1 MDVDRDN
8 FAVVFPTFLELL
20 ATSKFVAFDE
30 EMTGIFGQGEGS
42 QKRDDTVEERY
53 KKMVTVATKY
63 GIIQFGVCLFHESAD
78 GTALVATPYNFYVFP
93 NSRDDLV
100 VSPSA
105 IDFLRK
111 NKMNFDQ
118 WLSKGITYV
127 AAEGEQWAK
136 KKFFPDTSSSTETTS
151 STDEIPKQ
159 KELIKL
165 TRQSDID
172 FTERNMALVEAMLAS
187 NDCNAEGTG
196 AGDCVA
202 LESTNAFLRRVLYEQ
217 LEARYAGRVNVVKN
231 DQNVLSALKVDPAK
245 QADFERAQ
253 RLEKE
258 RQYNETLGFR
268 RVFNALVGCK
278 KPLVGH
284 NLFFDLLFMMR
295 WLDGPLS
302 EDFETF
308 RVRLNEMFP
317 MIYDTKLIA
326 EHNIDNVGNIDTGL
340 ERCYQHFVTERPFGA
355 THTTSTAAAMEG
367 VTGTEG
373 ENVTV
378 PVLLR
383 TSGVEIRMS
392 PMITGFN
399 PQAAQFH
406 NAGYDAYAT
415 GCVFARQVEILQ
427 AQQGIEVL
435 PASMLTFATGA
446 HTVHCNV
453 INMNRSFY
461 YVHLHPASRSAS
473 SALKGVTL
481 KVTGFEAKSV
491 KNSDIN
497 NVFTAAGLEQSSC
510 EIMWVDGES
519 FLVNFPKHFL
529 VGSDAIKTEDDKT
542 VHSFQLLNSTGTMP
556 TLTWPAGWTV
566 AVWVPQ
572 WIQDQQKA
580 VEEEAEGG
588 GDSDDGDGDDE
599 GDDEMPSKRV
609 RLDMDECCTR

>member
-8 FAVVFPTFLELL
+8 FSVVFPTFVELL

-63 GIIQFGVCLFHESAD
+63 GIIQFGICLFHESAD
-78 GTALVATPYNFYVFP
+78 GTALVATPYNFYIFP

-118 WLSKGITYV
+118 WLTKGITYV

-136 KKFFPDTSSSTETTS
+136 KKFFPDTTSTETTS

-245 QADFERAQ
+245 QAEFERAQ

-258 RQYNETLGFR
+258 RLYNETLGFR
-268 RVFNALVGCK
+268 RVFNALVECK

-308 RVRLNEMFP
+308 RVGLCEKFP
-317 MIYDTKLIA
+317 AIYDTKLIA

-340 ERCYQHFVTERPFGA
+340 ERCYQHFVTERPFNA
-355 THTTSTAAAMEG
+355 TPVAPSTETAMEG
-367 VTGTEG
+367 VAAGADG
-373 ENVTV
+373 ERV
-378 PVLLR
+378 PVAVPVVLR

-392 PMITGFN
+392 PVITGFD

-406 NAGYDAYAT
+406 NAGT
-415 GCVFARQVEILQ
+415 CVF
-427 AQQGIEVL
+427 
-435 PASMLTFATGA
+435 
-446 HTVHCNV
+446 HC
-453 INMNRSFY
+453 
-461 YVHLHPASRSAS
+461 
-473 SALKGVTL
+473 
-481 KVTGFEAKSV
+481 
-491 KNSDIN
+491 D
-497 NVFTAAGLEQSSC
+497 
-510 EIMWVDGES
+510 
-519 FLVNFPKHFL
+519 
-529 VGSDAIKTEDDKT
+529 
-542 VHSFQLLNSTGTMP
+542 
-556 TLTWPAGWTV
+556 
-566 AVWVPQ
+566 
-572 WIQDQQKA
+572 
-580 VEEEAEGG
+580 
-588 GDSDDGDGDDE
+588 
-599 GDDEMPSKRV
+599 
-609 RLDMDECCTR
+609 

>member
-63 GIIQFGVCLFHESAD
+63 GIIQFGICLFHESAD
-78 GTALVATPYNFYVFP
+78 GTALVATPYNFYIFP

-118 WLSKGITYV
+118 WLTKGITYV

-268 RVFNALVGCK
+268 RVFNALVECK

-302 EDFETF
+302 EDFVTF
-308 RVRLNEMFP
+308 RARLNEMFP

-326 EHNIDNVGNIDTGL
+326 EQNIDNAGNIDTGL
-340 ERCYQHFVTERPFGA
+340 ERCYQHFVTDRPYGA

-367 VTGTEG
+367 VTGAEG
-373 ENVTV
+373 DDVTV
-378 PVLLR
+378 PVVLR

-406 NAGYDAYAT
+406 NAGTD
-415 GCVFARQVEILQ
+415 CVLFYFYLRTSSLLQ
-427 AQQGIEVL
+427 FNYIPDAQQLTKPFCFLLCCSFLLLSPL
-435 PASMLTFATGA
+435 PTSQDTMPMQQAVCLLGKWRFCRPG
-446 HTVHCNV
+446 
-453 INMNRSFY
+453 
-461 YVHLHPASRSAS
+461 SAS
-473 SALKGVTL
+473 
-481 KVTGFEAKSV
+481 KVF
-491 KNSDIN
+491 
-497 NVFTAAGLEQSSC
+497 
-510 EIMWVDGES
+510 
-519 FLVNFPKHFL
+519 
-529 VGSDAIKTEDDKT
+529 
-542 VHSFQLLNSTGTMP
+542 
-556 TLTWPAGWTV
+556 
-566 AVWVPQ
+566 
-572 WIQDQQKA
+572 
-580 VEEEAEGG
+580 
-588 GDSDDGDGDDE
+588 
-599 GDDEMPSKRV
+599 
-609 RLDMDECCTR
+609 